1 MKLQNKYKQAAH
13 IAHKMYGR
21 KMIDD
26 NTEEKLANIPPNS
39 FTHFPPNCSMSG
51 FAVAGFYQESKN
63 AFCSSSH

>member
-39 FTHFPPNCSMSG
+39 FTHLPPNC
-51 FAVAGFYQESKN
+51 Q
-63 AFCSSSH
+63 